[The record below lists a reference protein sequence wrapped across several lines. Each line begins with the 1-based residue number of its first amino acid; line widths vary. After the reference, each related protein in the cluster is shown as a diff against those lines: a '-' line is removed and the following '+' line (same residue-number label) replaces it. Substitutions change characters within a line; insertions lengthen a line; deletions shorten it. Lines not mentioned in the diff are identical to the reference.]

1 MSDNEN
7 SNKKLMPEGGSSPP
21 TDQVQTT
28 DAPAV
33 DSETKDTSSAEEEEK
48 NPQTPSTDN
57 DKDKDESQGQET
69 EGGEEPNENPNKENK
84 NDYSETAKKVG
95 ESLGEKY
102 NKMLEAKKNDN
113 NKDSLGDQMKDLNEV
128 QVDKAFVSDSINLL
142 GKISFDELI
151 GNPLRAAVKA
161 QRDLAKETLSY
172 IREEGI
178 KVDENGQGQITYV
191 TMNFI
196 RDGKQV
202 KMRVPLLTLMPVP
215 RLSISTM
222 SYTFKAKVNA
232 MSGVVASVG
241 SGGTP
246 INAGISTGEGSKSA
260 APAKQ
265 TTDSSAKGNNETT
278 GNKPGASTDN
288 PAASKDNPAASKDN
302 PAASSNNPT
311 ASAAGAKP
319 TISTTPTMSVGYSSK
334 KDSGATRDSRYSVE
348 TTMDISITAS
358 EGEMPRGIDRLLGVL
373 DDSTEVIDPKGT
385 LQVSADRISLVNNYG
400 AISVSYR
407 NGKGAYAPT
416 DVTCEPIEGE
426 AKPDMLESGDEMLL
440 IFKAKGV
447 YMVSAGELHRIV
459 FVS

>member
-7 SNKKLMPEGGSSPP
+7 NNNDLMPEGGSSPP
-21 TDQVQTT
+21 TEENP
-28 DAPAV
+28 PA
-33 DSETKDTSSAEEEEK
+33 
-48 NPQTPSTDN
+48 PSTD
-57 DKDKDESQGQET
+57 KDKNQRHESN
-69 EGGEEPNENPNKENK
+69 EGKKSEKSEDNKSDDSKKKEEKSTLDKVVDTTTSVIGALGDAHNAAQKKEK
-84 NDYSETAKKVG
+84 TP
-95 ESLGEKY
+95 
-102 NKMLEAKKNDN
+102 
-113 NKDSLGDQMKDLNEV
+113 SLGDQMKDLSEV

-191 TMNFI
+191 TMNFF

-246 INAGISTGEGSKSA
+246 INAGISTDNGSKSA
-260 APAKQ
+260 ASAKPAK
-265 TTDSSAKGNNETT
+265 DSSSKGNNEKT
-278 GNKPGASTDN
+278 GDEPAASTDN
-288 PAASKDNPAASKDN
+288 S
-302 PAASSNNPT
+302 AASSNKT
-311 ASAAGAKP
+311 AASAAGAKP

-348 TTMDISITAS
+348 STMDISITAS
-358 EGEMPRGIDRLLGVL
+358 EGEMPRGIDRLLGIL

-400 AISVSYR
+400 VISVSYR

-447 YMVSAGELHRIV
+447 YMVSAGELTRIV

>member
-7 SNKKLMPEGGSSPP
+7 NNKDLKPGGESSPP
-21 TDQVQTT
+21 TDQVPTT
-28 DAPAV
+28 DTPAV
-33 DSETKDTSSAEEEEK
+33 DSETNDTSSAENEED
-48 NPQTPSTDN
+48 NQQTPSTDN
-57 DKDKDESQGQET
+57 DKNKDESQSQKT
-69 EGGEEPNENPNKENK
+69 EGGEEPDENK
-84 NDYSETAKKVG
+84 KEDKNDLADKLKKGG
-95 ESLGEKY
+95 ESLTQKY
-102 NKMLEAKKNDN
+102 YKLLEAKKNEN

-191 TMNFI
+191 TMNFF

-246 INAGISTGEGSKSA
+246 INAGISTGNGSKSA

-265 TTDSSAKGNNETT
+265 TTGSSAKGNNEKT
-278 GNKPGASTDN
+278 GDKSAASTDN
-288 PAASKDNPAASKDN
+288 PTASKDNS
-302 PAASSNNPT
+302 AASSNTPT
-311 ASAAGAKP
+311 ASAAGAKS

-416 DVTCEPIEGE
+416 DVKCEPIEGE

>member
-7 SNKKLMPEGGSSPP
+7 NNKDLKPGGESSPP
-21 TDQVQTT
+21 T
-28 DAPAV
+28 
-33 DSETKDTSSAEEEEK
+33 EE
-48 NPQTPSTDN
+48 NPQTPHTDNDN
-57 DKDKDESQGQET
+57 DKDKSQSQES
-69 EGGEEPNENPNKENK
+69 EGGEEPDVNNKEDENPNKENK
-84 NDYSETAKKVG
+84 NDLANKIGNSVG
-95 ESLGEKY
+95 KAVEEGIDAWKTTSNTGK
-102 NKMLEAKKNDN
+102 DN
-113 NKDSLGDQMKDLNEV
+113 SLGDQMKDLNEV

-191 TMNFI
+191 TMNFF

-246 INAGISTGEGSKSA
+246 INAGISTDNGSKSA
-260 APAKQ
+260 ASAKPAK
-265 TTDSSAKGNNETT
+265 DSSAKGNNEKT
-278 GNKPGASTDN
+278 GDN
-288 PAASKDNPAASKDN
+288 PAASTDNSAVSSNKTAAS
-302 PAASSNNPT
+302 AT
-311 ASAAGAKP
+311 GAKP
-319 TISTTPTMSVGYSSK
+319 TIATTPTMSVGYSSK

-400 AISVSYR
+400 VISVSYR

-416 DVTCEPIEGE
+416 DVTCDPIEGE

-447 YMVSAGELHRIV
+447 YMVSAGELTRIV

>member
-7 SNKKLMPEGGSSPP
+7 NNKDLKPGGESSPP
-21 TDQVQTT
+21 TEENLQ
-28 DAPAV
+28 APP
-33 DSETKDTSSAEEEEK
+33 T
-48 NPQTPSTDN
+48 
-57 DKDKDESQGQET
+57 
-69 EGGEEPNENPNKENK
+69 
-84 NDYSETAKKVG
+84 
-95 ESLGEKY
+95 
-102 NKMLEAKKNDN
+102 DN
-113 NKDSLGDQMKDLNEV
+113 NKNQSHESNEGKKSEKSEDNKSDDSKKKEEKSTLDKVVDTTTSVIGALGDAHNAAQKKEKTPSLGDQMKDLNEV
-128 QVDKAFVSDSINLL
+128 QVDKTFVSDSINLL

-191 TMNFI
+191 TMNFF

-246 INAGISTGEGSKSA
+246 INAGMSTDNGSKSA
-260 APAKQ
+260 ASAKPAK
-265 TTDSSAKGNNETT
+265 DSSSKGNNEKT
-278 GNKPGASTDN
+278 GDEPAASTDN
-288 PAASKDNPAASKDN
+288 S
-302 PAASSNNPT
+302 AASSNKT
-311 ASAAGAKP
+311 AASAAGAKP

-358 EGEMPRGIDRLLGVL
+358 EGEMPRGIDRLLGIL

-447 YMVSAGELHRIV
+447 YMVSAGELTRIV

>member
-7 SNKKLMPEGGSSPP
+7 NNNDLMPVGGSSPP
-21 TDQVQTT
+21 T
-28 DAPAV
+28 
-33 DSETKDTSSAEEEEK
+33 EE
-48 NPQTPSTDN
+48 NPPTPSTD
-57 DKDKDESQGQET
+57 KDKNQRHESN
-69 EGGEEPNENPNKENK
+69 EGKKSEKSEDNKSDDSKKKEEKSTLDKAVDTTTSVIGALGDAHNAAQKKEK
-84 NDYSETAKKVG
+84 TP
-95 ESLGEKY
+95 
-102 NKMLEAKKNDN
+102 
-113 NKDSLGDQMKDLNEV
+113 SLGDQMKDLNEV
-128 QVDKAFVSDSINLL
+128 QVDKTFVSDSINLL

-191 TMNFI
+191 TMNFF

-246 INAGISTGEGSKSA
+246 INAGMSTDNGSKSVA
-260 APAKQ
+260 SAKPAK
-265 TTDSSAKGNNETT
+265 DSSSKGNNEKT
-278 GNKPGASTDN
+278 GDEPAASTDN
-288 PAASKDNPAASKDN
+288 S
-302 PAASSNNPT
+302 AASSNKT
-311 ASAAGAKP
+311 AASAAGAKP

-358 EGEMPRGIDRLLGVL
+358 EGEMPRGIDRLLGIL

-400 AISVSYR
+400 VISVSYR

-447 YMVSAGELHRIV
+447 YMVSAGELTRIV

>member
-7 SNKKLMPEGGSSPP
+7 NNKDLKPGSESSPP
-21 TDQVQTT
+21 T
-28 DAPAV
+28 
-33 DSETKDTSSAEEEEK
+33 EE
-48 NPQTPSTDN
+48 NPQTPHTDNDN
-57 DKDKDESQGQET
+57 DKDKSQSQET
-69 EGGEEPNENPNKENK
+69 EGGEEPDVNNKEDENPNKENK
-84 NDYSETAKKVG
+84 NDLANKIGNSVGKVVEEG
-95 ESLGEKY
+95 IDAWKATSNTGK
-102 NKMLEAKKNDN
+102 DN
-113 NKDSLGDQMKDLNEV
+113 SLGDQMKDLNEV

-191 TMNFI
+191 TMNFF

-246 INAGISTGEGSKSA
+246 INAGMSTDNGSKSA
-260 APAKQ
+260 ASAKPAK
-265 TTDSSAKGNNETT
+265 DSSSKGNNEKT
-278 GNKPGASTDN
+278 GDE
-288 PAASKDNPAASKDN
+288 PAASTENS
-302 PAASSNNPT
+302 AASSNKT
-311 ASAAGAKP
+311 AASAAGAKP

-447 YMVSAGELHRIV
+447 YMVSAGELTRIV

>member
-7 SNKKLMPEGGSSPP
+7 NNKDLKPGGESSPP
-21 TDQVQTT
+21 TEENLQ
-28 DAPAV
+28 AP
-33 DSETKDTSSAEEEEK
+33 
-48 NPQTPSTDN
+48 PTDN
-57 DKDKDESQGQET
+57 DKNQSHESNEGKKSEKSEDNKSDDSKKKEEKSTLDKAVDTTTSVIGALGDAHNAAQK
-69 EGGEEPNENPNKENK
+69 KEK
-84 NDYSETAKKVG
+84 TP
-95 ESLGEKY
+95 
-102 NKMLEAKKNDN
+102 
-113 NKDSLGDQMKDLNEV
+113 SLGDQMKDLNEV

-191 TMNFI
+191 TMNFF

-246 INAGISTGEGSKSA
+246 INAGMSTDNGSKSA
-260 APAKQ
+260 ASAKPAK
-265 TTDSSAKGNNETT
+265 DSSSKGNNEKT
-278 GNKPGASTDN
+278 GDEPAASTDN
-288 PAASKDNPAASKDN
+288 S
-302 PAASSNNPT
+302 AASSNKT
-311 ASAAGAKP
+311 AASAAGAKP

-358 EGEMPRGIDRLLGVL
+358 EGEMPRGIDRLLGIL

-400 AISVSYR
+400 VISVSYR

-447 YMVSAGELHRIV
+447 YMVSAGELTRIV

>member
-1 MSDNEN
+1 
-7 SNKKLMPEGGSSPP
+7 MPEGGSSPP
-21 TDQVQTT
+21 T
-28 DAPAV
+28 
-33 DSETKDTSSAEEEEK
+33 EE
-48 NPQTPSTDN
+48 NQQAPSTDN
-57 DKDKDESQGQET
+57 DKNQSHESNEGKKSEKSEDNKSDDSKKKEEKSTLDKTVDTTTSVIGALGDAHNAAQK
-69 EGGEEPNENPNKENK
+69 KEK
-84 NDYSETAKKVG
+84 TP
-95 ESLGEKY
+95 
-102 NKMLEAKKNDN
+102 
-113 NKDSLGDQMKDLNEV
+113 SLGDQIKDLNEV

-178 KVDENGQGQITYV
+178 KVDEDGQGQITYV
-191 TMNFI
+191 TMNFF

-246 INAGISTGEGSKSA
+246 INAGMSTDNGSKSA
-260 APAKQ
+260 ASAKPAK
-265 TTDSSAKGNNETT
+265 DSSAKVNNEKT
-278 GNKPGASTDN
+278 GDEPAASTDN
-288 PAASKDNPAASKDN
+288 S
-302 PAASSNNPT
+302 AASSNKT
-311 ASAAGAKP
+311 AASATGAKP

-400 AISVSYR
+400 VISVSYR

-416 DVTCEPIEGE
+416 DVTCDPIEGE

-447 YMVSAGELHRIV
+447 YMVSAGELTRIV

>member
-7 SNKKLMPEGGSSPP
+7 NNKDLKPGGGSSPP
-21 TDQVQTT
+21 T
-28 DAPAV
+28 
-33 DSETKDTSSAEEEEK
+33 EE
-48 NPQTPSTDN
+48 NSQTPPTDN
-57 DKDKDESQGQET
+57 DKNQSHES
-69 EGGEEPNENPNKENK
+69 NE
-84 NDYSETAKKVG
+84 
-95 ESLGEKY
+95 GEKSEK
-102 NKMLEAKKNDN
+102 NEDIKSDDSKKKEEKSTLDKAVDTTTSVIGALGDAHNAAQKN
-113 NKDSLGDQMKDLNEV
+113 EKTPSLGDQMKDLNEV

-191 TMNFI
+191 TMNFF

-246 INAGISTGEGSKSA
+246 INAGMSTDNGSKSA
-260 APAKQ
+260 ASAKPAK
-265 TTDSSAKGNNETT
+265 DSSAKGNNEKT
-278 GNKPGASTDN
+278 GDKPAASSEKPAASTDN
-288 PAASKDNPAASKDN
+288 S
-302 PAASSNNPT
+302 AASSNKT
-311 ASAAGAKP
+311 AASATGAKP

-400 AISVSYR
+400 TISVSYR

-416 DVTCEPIEGE
+416 DVTCDPIEGE

-447 YMVSAGELHRIV
+447 YMVSAGELTRIV

>member
-7 SNKKLMPEGGSSPP
+7 NNNDLIPEGGSSPP
-21 TDQVQTT
+21 TDQVSQT

-33 DSETKDTSSAEEEEK
+33 DSETTDTSSAEEE
-48 NPQTPSTDN
+48 NQQAPSTDN
-57 DKDKDESQGQET
+57 DKNQSHESNEGKKSEKSEDNKSDDSKKKEEKSTLDKTVDTTTSVIGALGDAHNAAQK
-69 EGGEEPNENPNKENK
+69 KEK
-84 NDYSETAKKVG
+84 TP
-95 ESLGEKY
+95 
-102 NKMLEAKKNDN
+102 
-113 NKDSLGDQMKDLNEV
+113 SLGDQMKDLNEV

-246 INAGISTGEGSKSA
+246 INAGISTDNGSKSA
-260 APAKQ
+260 ASAKP
-265 TTDSSAKGNNETT
+265 TTDPSAKGNN
-278 GNKPGASTDN
+278 GKAGDNPAASTDN
-288 PAASKDNPAASKDN
+288 PAASTENPATSSNKT
-302 PAASSNNPT
+302 AASAT
-311 ASAAGAKP
+311 GAKP

-416 DVTCEPIEGE
+416 DVNCEPIEGE

>member
-7 SNKKLMPEGGSSPP
+7 NNKDLKPGGESSPP
-21 TDQVQTT
+21 TDQVSQT

-33 DSETKDTSSAEEEEK
+33 DSETTDTSSAEEE
-48 NPQTPSTDN
+48 NQQAPTTDN
-57 DKDKDESQGQET
+57 DKNKDESQSQET
-69 EGGEEPNENPNKENK
+69 EGGEEPDENK
-84 NDYSETAKKVG
+84 KEDKNDLADKLKKGG
-95 ESLGEKY
+95 ESLTQKY
-102 NKMLEAKKNDN
+102 YKLLEAKKNEN

-128 QVDKAFVSDSINLL
+128 QVDKTFVSDSINLL

-260 APAKQ
+260 APAKP
-265 TTDSSAKGNNETT
+265 TTDSSAKGNNEKT
-278 GNKPGASTDN
+278 GDKS
-288 PAASKDNPAASKDN
+288 AASKDNPAASTEN
-302 PAASSNNPT
+302 PAASSNKT
-311 ASAAGAKP
+311 AASATGAKP

-407 NGKGAYAPT
+407 NGKGAYTPT

>member
-1 MSDNEN
+1 MSLMKVK
-7 SNKKLMPEGGSSPP
+7 SLKRAKTISLTIARRKKKKSTL
-21 TDQVQTT
+21 DKVVDTT
-28 DAPAV
+28 TSVIGALGDAHNAAQ
-33 DSETKDTSSAEEEEK
+33 KKEK
-48 NPQTPSTDN
+48 TP
-57 DKDKDESQGQET
+57 
-69 EGGEEPNENPNKENK
+69 
-84 NDYSETAKKVG
+84 
-95 ESLGEKY
+95 
-102 NKMLEAKKNDN
+102 
-113 NKDSLGDQMKDLNEV
+113 SLGDQMKDLSEV

-191 TMNFI
+191 TMNFF

-246 INAGISTGEGSKSA
+246 INAGMSTDNGSKSA
-260 APAKQ
+260 ASAKQ
-265 TTDSSAKGNNETT
+265 AKDSSSKGNNEKT
-278 GNKPGASTDN
+278 GDEPAASTDN
-288 PAASKDNPAASKDN
+288 S
-302 PAASSNNPT
+302 AASSNKT
-311 ASAAGAKP
+311 AASAAGAKP

-348 TTMDISITAS
+348 STMDISITAS
-358 EGEMPRGIDRLLGVL
+358 EGEMPRGIDRLLGIL

-400 AISVSYR
+400 VISVSYR

-447 YMVSAGELHRIV
+447 YMVSAGELTRIV

>member
-7 SNKKLMPEGGSSPP
+7 NNNNLMPGGESSPP
-21 TDQVQTT
+21 TDQVSQT

-33 DSETKDTSSAEEEEK
+33 DSETNDTSSAENEEE
-48 NPQTPSTDN
+48 NQQTPSTDN
-57 DKDKDESQGQET
+57 DKNKDEGQSQET
-69 EGGEEPNENPNKENK
+69 EGGEEPDENK
-84 NDYSETAKKVG
+84 KEDKNDLADKLKKGG
-95 ESLGEKY
+95 ESLTQKY
-102 NKMLEAKKNDN
+102 NKLLEAKRNEN

-128 QVDKAFVSDSINLL
+128 QVDKTFVSDSINLL

-260 APAKQ
+260 APAKP
-265 TTDSSAKGNNETT
+265 TTDSSSKGNNGKT
-278 GNKPGASTDN
+278 GEKPAASTDN
-288 PAASKDNPAASKDN
+288 SAASTENPATSSNKT
-302 PAASSNNPT
+302 AASAT
-311 ASAAGAKP
+311 GAKP

-407 NGKGAYAPT
+407 NGKGAYVPT

-426 AKPDMLESGDEMLL
+426 TKPDMLESGDEMLL

>member
-7 SNKKLMPEGGSSPP
+7 NNNDLMPEGGSSPP
-21 TDQVQTT
+21 TEENP
-28 DAPAV
+28 PA
-33 DSETKDTSSAEEEEK
+33 
-48 NPQTPSTDN
+48 PSTD
-57 DKDKDESQGQET
+57 KDKNQRHESN
-69 EGGEEPNENPNKENK
+69 EGKKSEKSEDNKSDDSKKKEEKSTLDKVVDTTTSVIGALGDAHNAAQKKEK
-84 NDYSETAKKVG
+84 TP
-95 ESLGEKY
+95 
-102 NKMLEAKKNDN
+102 
-113 NKDSLGDQMKDLNEV
+113 SLGDQMKDLNEV

-191 TMNFI
+191 TMNFF

-246 INAGISTGEGSKSA
+246 INAGMSTDNGSKSA
-260 APAKQ
+260 ASAKQ
-265 TTDSSAKGNNETT
+265 AKDSSSKGNNEKT
-278 GNKPGASTDN
+278 GDEPAASTDN
-288 PAASKDNPAASKDN
+288 S
-302 PAASSNNPT
+302 AASSNKT
-311 ASAAGAKP
+311 AASAAGAKP

-358 EGEMPRGIDRLLGVL
+358 EGEMPRGIDRLLGIL

-400 AISVSYR
+400 VISVSYR

-447 YMVSAGELHRIV
+447 YMVSAGELTRIV

>member
-7 SNKKLMPEGGSSPP
+7 NNKDLKPGGGSSPP
-21 TDQVQTT
+21 TDQVSQT

-33 DSETKDTSSAEEEEK
+33 DSETTDTSSAEEKKEK
-48 NPQTPSTDN
+48 PQGPSADN
-57 DKDKDESQGQET
+57 DNDESQGQET
-69 EGGEEPNENPNKENK
+69 EGGEEPNKENK
-84 NDYSETAKKVG
+84 NDFSETAKNVG
-95 ESLGEKY
+95 KSLTQKY
-102 NKMLEAKKNDN
+102 NELLEAKKNDN
-113 NKDSLGDQMKDLNEV
+113 KKDSLGDQMKDLNEV

-178 KVDENGQGQITYV
+178 KVDEDGQGQITYV
-191 TMNFI
+191 TMNFF

-246 INAGISTGEGSKSA
+246 INAGMSTDNSSKSA
-260 APAKQ
+260 ASAKA
-265 TTDSSAKGNNETT
+265 TTNSSSKGNNEKT
-278 GNKPGASTDN
+278 GDEPAASTDN
-288 PAASKDNPAASKDN
+288 SAVSSNKTAASATGTKS
-302 PAASSNNPT
+302 
-311 ASAAGAKP
+311 

-400 AISVSYR
+400 TISVSYR

-416 DVTCEPIEGE
+416 DVTCDPIEGE

-447 YMVSAGELHRIV
+447 YMVSAGELTRIV

>member
-7 SNKKLMPEGGSSPP
+7 NNNDLIPKGGSSPP
-21 TDQVQTT
+21 TDQVSQT

-33 DSETKDTSSAEEEEK
+33 DSETTDTSSAEEE
-48 NPQTPSTDN
+48 NQQAPSTDN
-57 DKDKDESQGQET
+57 DKNQSHES
-69 EGGEEPNENPNKENK
+69 NE
-84 NDYSETAKKVG
+84 
-95 ESLGEKY
+95 GEKSEKNED
-102 NKMLEAKKNDN
+102 NKSDDSKKKEEKSTLDKTVDTTTSVIGALGDAHNAAQ
-113 NKDSLGDQMKDLNEV
+113 KKEKTPSFGDQMKDLNEV

-178 KVDENGQGQITYV
+178 KVDEDGQGQITYV
-191 TMNFI
+191 TMNFF

-246 INAGISTGEGSKSA
+246 INAGMSTDNSSKSA
-260 APAKQ
+260 ASAKA
-265 TTDSSAKGNNETT
+265 TTNSSSKGNNEKT
-278 GNKPGASTDN
+278 GDN
-288 PAASKDNPAASKDN
+288 PAASTDNS
-302 PAASSNNPT
+302 AASSNKT
-311 ASAAGAKP
+311 AASATGAKP
-319 TISTTPTMSVGYSSK
+319 TIATTPTMSVGYSSK

-385 LQVSADRISLVNNYG
+385 LQVSADRITLVNNYG
-400 AISVSYR
+400 VISVSYR

-416 DVTCEPIEGE
+416 DVTCDPIEGE

-447 YMVSAGELHRIV
+447 YMVSAGELTRIV

>member
-7 SNKKLMPEGGSSPP
+7 NNKDLKPGGESSPP
-21 TDQVQTT
+21 T
-28 DAPAV
+28 
-33 DSETKDTSSAEEEEK
+33 EE
-48 NPQTPSTDN
+48 NPQTPHTDNDN
-57 DKDKDESQGQET
+57 DKDKSQSQET
-69 EGGEEPNENPNKENK
+69 EGGEEPDVNNKEDENPNKENK
-84 NDYSETAKKVG
+84 NDLANKIGNSVGKVVEEG
-95 ESLGEKY
+95 IDAWKTTSNTGK
-102 NKMLEAKKNDN
+102 DN
-113 NKDSLGDQMKDLNEV
+113 SLGDQMKDLNEV

-178 KVDENGQGQITYV
+178 KVDEDGQGQIAYV
-191 TMNFI
+191 TMNFF

-246 INAGISTGEGSKSA
+246 INAGMSTDNSSKSA
-260 APAKQ
+260 ASAKA
-265 TTDSSAKGNNETT
+265 TTNSSSKGNNEKT
-278 GNKPGASTDN
+278 GDEPAASTDN
-288 PAASKDNPAASKDN
+288 SAVSSNKTAASATGTKS
-302 PAASSNNPT
+302 
-311 ASAAGAKP
+311 

-400 AISVSYR
+400 TISVSYR

-416 DVTCEPIEGE
+416 DVTCDPIEGE

-440 IFKAKGV
+440 VFKAKGV
-447 YMVSAGELHRIV
+447 YMVSAGELTRIV

>member
-7 SNKKLMPEGGSSPP
+7 NNKDLMPGGESSPP
-21 TDQVQTT
+21 TDQVSQT

-33 DSETKDTSSAEEEEK
+33 GSENNDTSSAEKEEEK
-48 NPQTPSTDN
+48 PQAPSADN
-57 DKDKDESQGQET
+57 DKDEGQGQET
-69 EGGEEPNENPNKENK
+69 EGGEKPDGNKKEDK
-84 NDYSETAKKVG
+84 NDLSDQLKEAGK
-95 ESLGEKY
+95 SLTQKY
-102 NKMLEAKKNDN
+102 NELLEAKKNDN
-113 NKDSLGDQMKDLNEV
+113 KKDSLGDQMKDLNEV

-178 KVDENGQGQITYV
+178 KVDEDGQGQITYV
-191 TMNFI
+191 TMNFF

-246 INAGISTGEGSKSA
+246 INAGMSTDNGSKSA
-260 APAKQ
+260 VSAKPAK
-265 TTDSSAKGNNETT
+265 DSSAKGNNEET
-278 GNKPGASTDN
+278 GDKPATSTDN
-288 PAASKDNPAASKDN
+288 S
-302 PAASSNNPT
+302 AASSNKT
-311 ASAAGAKP
+311 ATSAAGAKP
-319 TISTTPTMSVGYSSK
+319 TIATTPTMSVGYSSK

-400 AISVSYR
+400 VISVSYR

-416 DVTCEPIEGE
+416 EVTCDPIEGE

-447 YMVSAGELHRIV
+447 YMVSAGELTRIV

>member
-7 SNKKLMPEGGSSPP
+7 NNKDLKPGGESSPP
-21 TDQVQTT
+21 TEENLQ
-28 DAPAV
+28 AP
-33 DSETKDTSSAEEEEK
+33 
-48 NPQTPSTDN
+48 PTDN
-57 DKDKDESQGQET
+57 DKNQSHESNEGKKSEKSEDNKSDDSKKKEEKSTLDKTVDTTTSVIGALGDAHNAAQK
-69 EGGEEPNENPNKENK
+69 KEK
-84 NDYSETAKKVG
+84 AP
-95 ESLGEKY
+95 
-102 NKMLEAKKNDN
+102 
-113 NKDSLGDQMKDLNEV
+113 SLGDQMKDLNEV

-178 KVDENGQGQITYV
+178 KVDEDGQGQITYV
-191 TMNFI
+191 TMNFF

-246 INAGISTGEGSKSA
+246 INAGMSTDNGSKSA
-260 APAKQ
+260 ASAKPAK
-265 TTDSSAKGNNETT
+265 DSSAKGNNEKT
-278 GNKPGASTDN
+278 GDN
-288 PAASKDNPAASKDN
+288 PAASTDNS
-302 PAASSNNPT
+302 AASSNKPA
-311 ASAAGAKP
+311 ASATGAKP

-400 AISVSYR
+400 VISVSYR

-416 DVTCEPIEGE
+416 EVTCDPIEGE

-447 YMVSAGELHRIV
+447 YMVSAGELTRIV

>member
-7 SNKKLMPEGGSSPP
+7 NNNNLMPGGESSPP
-21 TDQVQTT
+21 TDQVSQT

-33 DSETKDTSSAEEEEK
+33 DSETNDTSSAENEEE
-48 NPQTPSTDN
+48 NQQTPSTDN
-57 DKDKDESQGQET
+57 DKNKDEGQSQET
-69 EGGEEPNENPNKENK
+69 EGGEEPDENK
-84 NDYSETAKKVG
+84 KEDKNDLADKLKKGG
-95 ESLGEKY
+95 ESLTQKY
-102 NKMLEAKKNDN
+102 NKLLEAKRNEN

-128 QVDKAFVSDSINLL
+128 QVDKTFVSDSINLL

-260 APAKQ
+260 APAKP
-265 TTDSSAKGNNETT
+265 TTDSSSKGNNGKT
-278 GNKPGASTDN
+278 GEKPAASTDN
-288 PAASKDNPAASKDN
+288 SAASTENPATSSNKT
-302 PAASSNNPT
+302 AASAT
-311 ASAAGAKP
+311 GAKP

-407 NGKGAYAPT
+407 NGKGAYTPT

>member
-7 SNKKLMPEGGSSPP
+7 NNNDLMPEGGSSPP
-21 TDQVQTT
+21 TDQVSQT

-33 DSETKDTSSAEEEEK
+33 GSENNDTSSAEEKKEK
-48 NPQTPSTDN
+48 PQGPSTDN

-69 EGGEEPNENPNKENK
+69 EGGEESNKENK
-84 NDYSETAKKVG
+84 NDFSETAKKVG
-95 ESLGEKY
+95 KSLTEKY
-102 NKMLEAKKNDN
+102 NELLEAKKNDN
-113 NKDSLGDQMKDLNEV
+113 KKDSLGDQMKDLNEV
-128 QVDKAFVSDSINLL
+128 QVDKTFVSDSINLL

-178 KVDENGQGQITYV
+178 KVDEDGQGQITYV
-191 TMNFI
+191 TMNFF

-241 SGGTP
+241 SGGSP
-246 INAGISTGEGSKSA
+246 INAGMSTDNGSKSA

-265 TTDSSAKGNNETT
+265 TTDSSSKGNNEKT
-278 GNKPGASTDN
+278 GDN
-288 PAASKDNPAASKDN
+288 PAASTDNS
-302 PAASSNNPT
+302 AASSNKT
-311 ASAAGAKP
+311 AASAAGAKP

-373 DDSTEVIDPKGT
+373 DDSTEVIDTKGT

-447 YMVSAGELHRIV
+447 YMVSAGELTRIV

>member
-1 MSDNEN
+1 MSD
-7 SNKKLMPEGGSSPP
+7 GGSSPP
-21 TDQVQTT
+21 TDQVSQT

-33 DSETKDTSSAEEEEK
+33 GSENNDTSSAEKEEEK
-48 NPQTPSTDN
+48 PQAPSADN
-57 DKDKDESQGQET
+57 DKDEGQGQET
-69 EGGEEPNENPNKENK
+69 EGGEKPDGNKKEDK
-84 NDYSETAKKVG
+84 NDLSDQLKEAGK
-95 ESLGEKY
+95 SLTQKY
-102 NKMLEAKKNDN
+102 NELLEAKKNDN
-113 NKDSLGDQMKDLNEV
+113 KKDSLGDQMKDLNEV

-178 KVDENGQGQITYV
+178 KVDEDGQGQITYV
-191 TMNFI
+191 TMNFF

-246 INAGISTGEGSKSA
+246 INAGMSTDNGSKSA
-260 APAKQ
+260 VSAKPAK
-265 TTDSSAKGNNETT
+265 DSSAKGNNEET
-278 GNKPGASTDN
+278 GDKPATSTDN
-288 PAASKDNPAASKDN
+288 S
-302 PAASSNNPT
+302 AASSNKT
-311 ASAAGAKP
+311 ATSAAGAKP
-319 TISTTPTMSVGYSSK
+319 TIATTPTMSVGYSSK

-400 AISVSYR
+400 VISVSYR

-416 DVTCEPIEGE
+416 EVTCDPIEGE

-447 YMVSAGELHRIV
+447 YMVSAGELTRIV

>member
-7 SNKKLMPEGGSSPP
+7 KNKDLKPGGESSPP
-21 TDQVQTT
+21 TDQVSQT

-33 DSETKDTSSAEEEEK
+33 DSETTDTSSAEEE
-48 NPQTPSTDN
+48 NQQAPSTDN
-57 DKDKDESQGQET
+57 DKNQSHES
-69 EGGEEPNENPNKENK
+69 NE
-84 NDYSETAKKVG
+84 
-95 ESLGEKY
+95 GEKSEKNED
-102 NKMLEAKKNDN
+102 NKSDDSKKKEEKSTLDKTVDTTTSVIGALGDAHNAAQKN
-113 NKDSLGDQMKDLNEV
+113 EKTPSLGDQMKDLNEV

-191 TMNFI
+191 TMNFF

-215 RLSISTM
+215 SLSISTM

-246 INAGISTGEGSKSA
+246 INAGISTDNGSKSA
-260 APAKQ
+260 ASAKPAK
-265 TTDSSAKGNNETT
+265 DSSAKGNNEKT
-278 GNKPGASTDN
+278 GDNPAASTDN
-288 PAASKDNPAASKDN
+288 PSTSSNKTAASA
-302 PAASSNNPT
+302 T
-311 ASAAGAKP
+311 GAKP
-319 TISTTPTMSVGYSSK
+319 TIATTPTMSVGYSSK

-400 AISVSYR
+400 VISVSYR

-416 DVTCEPIEGE
+416 DVTCDPIEGE

-447 YMVSAGELHRIV
+447 YMVSAGELTRIV

>member
-7 SNKKLMPEGGSSPP
+7 NNNDLMPEGGSSPP
-21 TDQVQTT
+21 TEENP
-28 DAPAV
+28 PA
-33 DSETKDTSSAEEEEK
+33 
-48 NPQTPSTDN
+48 PSTD
-57 DKDKDESQGQET
+57 KDKNQRHESN
-69 EGGEEPNENPNKENK
+69 EGKKSEKSEDNKSDDSKKKEEKSTLDKVVDTTTSVIGALGDAHNAAQKKEK
-84 NDYSETAKKVG
+84 TP
-95 ESLGEKY
+95 
-102 NKMLEAKKNDN
+102 
-113 NKDSLGDQMKDLNEV
+113 SLGDQMKDLSEV

-191 TMNFI
+191 TMNFF

-246 INAGISTGEGSKSA
+246 INAGMSTDNGSKSA
-260 APAKQ
+260 ASAKPAK
-265 TTDSSAKGNNETT
+265 DSSSKGNNEKT
-278 GNKPGASTDN
+278 GDEPAASTDN
-288 PAASKDNPAASKDN
+288 S
-302 PAASSNNPT
+302 AASSNKT
-311 ASAAGAKP
+311 AASAAGAKP

-400 AISVSYR
+400 VISVSYR

-447 YMVSAGELHRIV
+447 YMVSAGELTRIV

>member
-7 SNKKLMPEGGSSPP
+7 NNNDLMPEGGSSPP
-21 TDQVQTT
+21 TDQVSQT

-33 DSETKDTSSAEEEEK
+33 GSENNDTSSAEEKEEK
-48 NPQTPSTDN
+48 PQGPSTDN

-69 EGGEEPNENPNKENK
+69 EGGEESNKENK
-84 NDYSETAKKVG
+84 NDFSETAKKVG
-95 ESLGEKY
+95 KSSTEKY
-102 NKMLEAKKNDN
+102 NELLEAKKNDN
-113 NKDSLGDQMKDLNEV
+113 KKDSLGDQMKDLNEV
-128 QVDKAFVSDSINLL
+128 QVDKTFVSDSINLL

-191 TMNFI
+191 TMNFF

-246 INAGISTGEGSKSA
+246 INAGMSTDNGSKSA
-260 APAKQ
+260 ASAKPAK
-265 TTDSSAKGNNETT
+265 DSSSKGNNDKT
-278 GNKPGASTDN
+278 GDE
-288 PAASKDNPAASKDN
+288 PAASTENS
-302 PAASSNNPT
+302 AASSNKT
-311 ASAAGAKP
+311 AASAAGAKP

-416 DVTCEPIEGE
+416 DVTCDPIEGE

-447 YMVSAGELHRIV
+447 YMVSAGELTRIV

>member
-7 SNKKLMPEGGSSPP
+7 INNDLKPGGGSSPP
-21 TDQVQTT
+21 T
-28 DAPAV
+28 
-33 DSETKDTSSAEEEEK
+33 EE

-57 DKDKDESQGQET
+57 DKNQSHESNEGKKSEKSEDNKSDDSKKKEEKSTLDKTVDTTTSVIGALGDAHNAAQK
-69 EGGEEPNENPNKENK
+69 KEK
-84 NDYSETAKKVG
+84 TP
-95 ESLGEKY
+95 
-102 NKMLEAKKNDN
+102 
-113 NKDSLGDQMKDLNEV
+113 SLGDQMKDLNEV

-178 KVDENGQGQITYV
+178 KVDEDGQGQITYV
-191 TMNFI
+191 TMNFF

-246 INAGISTGEGSKSA
+246 INAGIPTDNGSKSA
-260 APAKQ
+260 ASAKA
-265 TTDSSAKGNNETT
+265 TTDSSSKGNNEKT
-278 GNKPGASTDN
+278 GDN
-288 PAASKDNPAASKDN
+288 PAASTDNS
-302 PAASSNNPT
+302 AASSNKT
-311 ASAAGAKP
+311 AASATGAKP

-447 YMVSAGELHRIV
+447 YMVSAGELTRIV

>member
-7 SNKKLMPEGGSSPP
+7 NNNDLMSDGGSSPP
-21 TDQVQTT
+21 TDQVSQTE
-28 DAPAV
+28 APAV
-33 DSETKDTSSAEEEEK
+33 GSENNDTSSAEKEEEK
-48 NPQTPSTDN
+48 PQAPSADN
-57 DKDKDESQGQET
+57 DKDEGQGQET
-69 EGGEEPNENPNKENK
+69 EGGEKPDGNKKEDK
-84 NDYSETAKKVG
+84 NDLSDQLKEAGK
-95 ESLGEKY
+95 SLTQKY
-102 NKMLEAKKNDN
+102 NELLEAKKNDN
-113 NKDSLGDQMKDLNEV
+113 KKDSLGDQMKDLNEV

-178 KVDENGQGQITYV
+178 KVDEDGQGQITYV
-191 TMNFI
+191 TMNFF

-246 INAGISTGEGSKSA
+246 INAGMSTDNGSKSA
-260 APAKQ
+260 VSAKPAK
-265 TTDSSAKGNNETT
+265 DSSAKGNNEET
-278 GNKPGASTDN
+278 GDKPATSTDN
-288 PAASKDNPAASKDN
+288 S
-302 PAASSNNPT
+302 AASSNKT
-311 ASAAGAKP
+311 ATSAAGAKP
-319 TISTTPTMSVGYSSK
+319 TIATTPTMSVGYSSK

-400 AISVSYR
+400 VISVSYR

-416 DVTCEPIEGE
+416 EVTCDPIEGE

-447 YMVSAGELHRIV
+447 YMVSAGELTRIV

>member
-7 SNKKLMPEGGSSPP
+7 NNNDLIPEGGSSPP
-21 TDQVQTT
+21 TDQVSQT

-33 DSETKDTSSAEEEEK
+33 GSETTDTSSAEEE
-48 NPQTPSTDN
+48 NQQAPSTDN
-57 DKDKDESQGQET
+57 DNDESQGQET
-69 EGGEEPNENPNKENK
+69 EGGEEPNKENK
-84 NDYSETAKKVG
+84 NDFSEAAKKVG
-95 ESLGEKY
+95 KSLTQKY
-102 NKMLEAKKNDN
+102 NELKEAKKNDN
-113 NKDSLGDQMKDLNEV
+113 KKDSLGDQMKDLNEV
-128 QVDKAFVSDSINLL
+128 QVDKTFVSDSINLL

-191 TMNFI
+191 TMNFF

-246 INAGISTGEGSKSA
+246 INAGISTDNGSKSA
-260 APAKQ
+260 ASAKP
-265 TTDSSAKGNNETT
+265 TTDPSAKGNNEKTGEKPATSTEKPATSTEKPTT
-278 GNKPGASTDN
+278 SSDKS
-288 PAASKDNPAASKDN
+288 AASA
-302 PAASSNNPT
+302 T
-311 ASAAGAKP
+311 GAKP
-319 TISTTPTMSVGYSSK
+319 TIATTPTMSVGYSSK

-400 AISVSYR
+400 VISVSYR

-416 DVTCEPIEGE
+416 DVTCDPIEGE

-447 YMVSAGELHRIV
+447 YMVSAGELTRIV

>member
-7 SNKKLMPEGGSSPP
+7 NNKDLKPGGESSPP
-21 TDQVQTT
+21 TEENLQ
-28 DAPAV
+28 AP
-33 DSETKDTSSAEEEEK
+33 
-48 NPQTPSTDN
+48 PTDN
-57 DKDKDESQGQET
+57 DKNQRHESNEGKKSEKSEDNKSDDSKKKEEKSTLDKVVDTTTSVIGALGDAHNAAQK
-69 EGGEEPNENPNKENK
+69 KEK
-84 NDYSETAKKVG
+84 TP
-95 ESLGEKY
+95 
-102 NKMLEAKKNDN
+102 
-113 NKDSLGDQMKDLNEV
+113 SLGDQMKDLSEV

-191 TMNFI
+191 TMNFF

-246 INAGISTGEGSKSA
+246 INAGMSTDNGSKSA
-260 APAKQ
+260 ASAKPAK
-265 TTDSSAKGNNETT
+265 DSSSKGNNEKT
-278 GNKPGASTDN
+278 GDEPAASTDN
-288 PAASKDNPAASKDN
+288 S
-302 PAASSNNPT
+302 AASSNKT
-311 ASAAGAKP
+311 AASAAGAKP

-358 EGEMPRGIDRLLGVL
+358 EGEMPRGIDRLLGIL

-400 AISVSYR
+400 VISVSYR

-447 YMVSAGELHRIV
+447 YMISAGELHRIV

>member
-7 SNKKLMPEGGSSPP
+7 NNNDLMPEGGSSPP
-21 TDQVQTT
+21 TEENP
-28 DAPAV
+28 PA
-33 DSETKDTSSAEEEEK
+33 
-48 NPQTPSTDN
+48 PSTD
-57 DKDKDESQGQET
+57 KDKNQRHESN
-69 EGGEEPNENPNKENK
+69 EGKKSEKSEDNKSDDSKKKEEKSTLDKVVDTTTSVIGALGDAHNAAQKKEK
-84 NDYSETAKKVG
+84 TP
-95 ESLGEKY
+95 
-102 NKMLEAKKNDN
+102 
-113 NKDSLGDQMKDLNEV
+113 SLGDQMKDLSEV

-191 TMNFI
+191 TMNFF

-246 INAGISTGEGSKSA
+246 INAGMSTDNGSKSA
-260 APAKQ
+260 ASAKPAK
-265 TTDSSAKGNNETT
+265 DSSSKGNNEKT
-278 GNKPGASTDN
+278 GDEPAASTDN
-288 PAASKDNPAASKDN
+288 S
-302 PAASSNNPT
+302 AASSNKT
-311 ASAAGAKP
+311 AASAAGAKP

-348 TTMDISITAS
+348 STMDISITAS
-358 EGEMPRGIDRLLGVL
+358 EGEMPRGIDRLLGIL

-400 AISVSYR
+400 VISVSYR

-447 YMVSAGELHRIV
+447 YMISAGELTRIV

>member
-1 MSDNEN
+1 
-7 SNKKLMPEGGSSPP
+7 MPEGGSSPP
-21 TDQVQTT
+21 TDQVPET
-28 DAPAV
+28 DATAV
-33 DSETKDTSSAEEEEK
+33 GSENNDTSSAEKEEEK
-48 NPQTPSTDN
+48 PQAPSADN
-57 DKDKDESQGQET
+57 DKDEGQGQET
-69 EGGEEPNENPNKENK
+69 EGGEKPDENK
-84 NDYSETAKKVG
+84 KKDEKNDLSDQLKEAGK
-95 ESLGEKY
+95 SLTQKY
-102 NKMLEAKKNDN
+102 NELKEAKKNDN
-113 NKDSLGDQMKDLNEV
+113 KKDSLGDQMKDLNEV
-128 QVDKAFVSDSINLL
+128 QVDKTFVSDSINLL

-191 TMNFI
+191 TMNFF

-246 INAGISTGEGSKSA
+246 INAGMSTDNSSKSA
-260 APAKQ
+260 ASAKP
-265 TTDSSAKGNNETT
+265 TTNSSSKGNNEKT
-278 GNKPGASTDN
+278 GDEPAASTDN
-288 PAASKDNPAASKDN
+288 SAVSSNKTAASATGTKS
-302 PAASSNNPT
+302 
-311 ASAAGAKP
+311 

-400 AISVSYR
+400 TISVSYR

-416 DVTCEPIEGE
+416 DVTCDPIEGE

-447 YMVSAGELHRIV
+447 YMVSAGELTRIV

>member
-7 SNKKLMPEGGSSPP
+7 NNKDLMPGGESSPP
-21 TDQVQTT
+21 TDQVSQT

-33 DSETKDTSSAEEEEK
+33 DSETTDTSSAEEE
-48 NPQTPSTDN
+48 NQQAPSTDN
-57 DKDKDESQGQET
+57 YNDESQGQET
-69 EGGEEPNENPNKENK
+69 EGGEKPDGNKKEDK
-84 NDYSETAKKVG
+84 NDLSDQLKEAGK
-95 ESLGEKY
+95 SLTQKY
-102 NKMLEAKKNDN
+102 NELLEAKKNDN
-113 NKDSLGDQMKDLNEV
+113 KKDSLGDQMKDLNEV

-191 TMNFI
+191 TMNFF

-246 INAGISTGEGSKSA
+246 INAGMSTDNSSKSA
-260 APAKQ
+260 ASAKPAK
-265 TTDSSAKGNNETT
+265 DSSAKGNNEKT
-278 GNKPGASTDN
+278 GDKPAASSEKPAASTDN
-288 PAASKDNPAASKDN
+288 S
-302 PAASSNNPT
+302 AASSNKT
-311 ASAAGAKP
+311 ATSAAGAKP
-319 TISTTPTMSVGYSSK
+319 TIATTPTMSVGYSSK

-416 DVTCEPIEGE
+416 DVTCDPIEGE

-447 YMVSAGELHRIV
+447 YMVSAGELTRIV

>member
-7 SNKKLMPEGGSSPP
+7 NNKDLMPEGGSSPP
-21 TDQVQTT
+21 TDQVSQT

-33 DSETKDTSSAEEEEK
+33 DSETTDTSSAEEE
-48 NPQTPSTDN
+48 NQQAPSTDN
-57 DKDKDESQGQET
+57 DKNKDESQSQET
-69 EGGEEPNENPNKENK
+69 EGGEEPDENK
-84 NDYSETAKKVG
+84 KEDKNDLADKLKKGG

-102 NKMLEAKKNDN
+102 NKMLEAKKKDN

-191 TMNFI
+191 TMNFF

-260 APAKQ
+260 APAKP
-265 TTDSSAKGNNETT
+265 TTDPSAKGNNE
-278 GNKPGASTDN
+278 KAVDK
-288 PAASKDNPAASKDN
+288 PAASTEKPAAS
-302 PAASSNNPT
+302 AT
-311 ASAAGAKP
+311 GAKP

-400 AISVSYR
+400 VISVSYR

-416 DVTCEPIEGE
+416 DVTCDPIEGE

-447 YMVSAGELHRIV
+447 YMVSAGELTRIV

>member
-7 SNKKLMPEGGSSPP
+7 NNKDLKPEGGSSPP

-28 DAPAV
+28 DATAV
-33 DSETKDTSSAEEEEK
+33 DSETNDTSSAENEEE
-48 NPQTPSTDN
+48 NQQTPTTDN
-57 DKDKDESQGQET
+57 DNDESQGQRT
-69 EGGEEPNENPNKENK
+69 EGGEEPNKENK
-84 NDYSETAKKVG
+84 NDFSETAKKVG
-95 ESLGEKY
+95 KSLTDKY
-102 NKMLEAKKNDN
+102 NELKEAKKNDN
-113 NKDSLGDQMKDLNEV
+113 KKDSLGDQMKDLNEV

-246 INAGISTGEGSKSA
+246 INAGISTDNGSKSA
-260 APAKQ
+260 APTIP
-265 TTDSSAKGNNETT
+265 TTDPSSKGNNGKT
-278 GNKPGASTDN
+278 GEKPAASTDN
-288 PAASKDNPAASKDN
+288 SAASTENSATSSNKTAAS
-302 PAASSNNPT
+302 AT
-311 ASAAGAKP
+311 GAKS

-416 DVTCEPIEGE
+416 DVNCEPIEGE

>member
-7 SNKKLMPEGGSSPP
+7 NNNDLMPEGGSSPP
-21 TDQVQTT
+21 TDQVSQT

-33 DSETKDTSSAEEEEK
+33 GSENNDTSSAEEKEEK
-48 NPQTPSTDN
+48 PQGPSTDN

-69 EGGEEPNENPNKENK
+69 EGGEESNKENK
-84 NDYSETAKKVG
+84 NDFSETAKKVG
-95 ESLGEKY
+95 KSLTEKY
-102 NKMLEAKKNDN
+102 NELLEAKKNDN
-113 NKDSLGDQMKDLNEV
+113 KKDSLGDQMKDLNEV
-128 QVDKAFVSDSINLL
+128 QVDKTFVSDSINLL

-191 TMNFI
+191 TMNFF

-246 INAGISTGEGSKSA
+246 INAGMSTDNGSKSA
-260 APAKQ
+260 ASAKPAK
-265 TTDSSAKGNNETT
+265 DSSSKGNNEKT
-278 GNKPGASTDN
+278 GDE
-288 PAASKDNPAASKDN
+288 
-302 PAASSNNPT
+302 PAASSNKT
-311 ASAAGAKP
+311 AASAAGAKP

-400 AISVSYR
+400 VISVSYR

-447 YMVSAGELHRIV
+447 YMVSAGELTRIV

>member
-7 SNKKLMPEGGSSPP
+7 NNKDLMPEGGSSPP
-21 TDQVQTT
+21 TDQVSQT

-33 DSETKDTSSAEEEEK
+33 DSETTDTSSAEEE
-48 NPQTPSTDN
+48 NQQAPSTDN
-57 DKDKDESQGQET
+57 DKDESQGQET
-69 EGGEEPNENPNKENK
+69 EGGEKPDGNKKEDK
-84 NDYSETAKKVG
+84 NDLSDQLKEAGK
-95 ESLGEKY
+95 SLTQKY
-102 NKMLEAKKNDN
+102 NELLEAKKNDN
-113 NKDSLGDQMKDLNEV
+113 KKDSLGDQMKDLNEV

-178 KVDENGQGQITYV
+178 KVDEDGQGQITYV
-191 TMNFI
+191 TMNFF

-246 INAGISTGEGSKSA
+246 INAGMSTDNSSKSA
-260 APAKQ
+260 ASAKA
-265 TTDSSAKGNNETT
+265 TTNSSSKGNNEKT
-278 GNKPGASTDN
+278 GDEPAASTDN
-288 PAASKDNPAASKDN
+288 SAVSSNKTAASATGTKS
-302 PAASSNNPT
+302 
-311 ASAAGAKP
+311 

-400 AISVSYR
+400 VISVSYR

-416 DVTCEPIEGE
+416 DVTCDPIEGE

-447 YMVSAGELHRIV
+447 YMVSAGELTRIV

>member
-7 SNKKLMPEGGSSPP
+7 NNNDLKPGGGSSPP
-21 TDQVQTT
+21 TDQVSQT

-33 DSETKDTSSAEEEEK
+33 GSENNDTSSAEEE
-48 NPQTPSTDN
+48 NQQAPSTDN
-57 DKDKDESQGQET
+57 DNDESQGQET
-69 EGGEEPNENPNKENK
+69 EGGEEPNKENK
-84 NDYSETAKKVG
+84 NDFSETAKKVSK
-95 ESLGEKY
+95 SLTDKY
-102 NKMLEAKKNDN
+102 NELKETKKNDN
-113 NKDSLGDQMKDLNEV
+113 KKDSLGDQMKDLNEV
-128 QVDKAFVSDSINLL
+128 QVDKTFVSDSINLL

-191 TMNFI
+191 TMNFF

-246 INAGISTGEGSKSA
+246 INAGMSTDNSSKSA
-260 APAKQ
+260 ASAKA
-265 TTDSSAKGNNETT
+265 TTNSSSKGNNEKT
-278 GNKPGASTDN
+278 GDEPAASTDN
-288 PAASKDNPAASKDN
+288 SAVSSNKTAASATGTKS
-302 PAASSNNPT
+302 
-311 ASAAGAKP
+311 

-416 DVTCEPIEGE
+416 DVTCDPIEGE

-447 YMVSAGELHRIV
+447 YMVSAGELTRIV

>member
-7 SNKKLMPEGGSSPP
+7 NNKDLKPGGESSPP
-21 TDQVQTT
+21 TK
-28 DAPAV
+28 
-33 DSETKDTSSAEEEEK
+33 E
-48 NPQTPSTDN
+48 NPKTPSTDN
-57 DKDKDESQGQET
+57 DNDKDKSQGQEN
-69 EGGEEPNENPNKENK
+69 EGGEEPDVNNKEDENPNKENK
-84 NDYSETAKKVG
+84 NDLANKIGNSVGKVVEEG
-95 ESLGEKY
+95 IDAWKATSNTGK
-102 NKMLEAKKNDN
+102 DN
-113 NKDSLGDQMKDLNEV
+113 SLGDQMKDLNEM

-191 TMNFI
+191 TMNFF

-246 INAGISTGEGSKSA
+246 INAGMSTDNSSKSA
-260 APAKQ
+260 ASAKPAK
-265 TTDSSAKGNNETT
+265 DSSAKVNNEKT
-278 GNKPGASTDN
+278 GDEPAASTDN
-288 PAASKDNPAASKDN
+288 S
-302 PAASSNNPT
+302 AASSNET
-311 ASAAGAKP
+311 ATSAAGAKP
-319 TISTTPTMSVGYSSK
+319 TIATTPTMSVGYSSK

-400 AISVSYR
+400 IISVSYR

-416 DVTCEPIEGE
+416 DVTCDPIEGE

-447 YMVSAGELHRIV
+447 YMVSAGELTRIV